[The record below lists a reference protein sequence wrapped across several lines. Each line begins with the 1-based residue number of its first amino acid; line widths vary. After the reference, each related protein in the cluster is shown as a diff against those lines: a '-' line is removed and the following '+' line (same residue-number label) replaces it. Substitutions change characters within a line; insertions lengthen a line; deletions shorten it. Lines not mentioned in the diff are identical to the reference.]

1 MPAADTAARSLTHWS
16 EEGRAGME
24 AFYVLARK
32 DYRVLAEALD
42 WGRLLRA
49 HARPGGSLRLLD
61 VACGSGKFPEALR
74 AYAALPGDL
83 RVDYELLDPS
93 AFSIAEARSVLAP
106 PFHPGAEHECTL
118 QALAPGAGPYDVVWA
133 THALYALPPAE
144 LAEGV
149 AAFLCALAPG
159 GVGMIAHASHDAHY
173 LRFYRDFLDDFRG
186 GAGTPYTSSEQILAE
201 LRRAG
206 AETQT
211 LRLDY
216 EGVVRSGDR
225 ATLEGYLQRCAFD
238 DSVSLEEMARGR
250 ALGPYLARCEDR
262 GAAEYRFEQHV
273 DLILIGSGDPIAS
286 LRRA

>member
-1 MPAADTAARSLTHWS
+1 MPAADTSARSLAHWS

-32 DYRVLAEALD
+32 DYRVLAETLD
-42 WGRLLRA
+42 WGRLLAERA
-49 HARPGGSLRLLD
+49 RGDGSLRLLD

-74 AYAALPGDL
+74 RYAALPGDL
-83 RVDYELLDPS
+83 RVEYDLLDPS

-106 PFHPGAEHECTL
+106 PFHPGAEHECSL
-118 QALAPGAGPYDVVWA
+118 QALPPGAGPYNVVWA

-144 LAEGV
+144 LAEGI
-149 AAFLCALAPG
+149 AAFLRAIAPG
-159 GVGMIAHASHDAHY
+159 GLGVIAHAAHDAHY

-186 GAGTPYTSSEQILAE
+186 GEGTPYTSSEQILAE
-201 LRRAG
+201 LDRAG
-206 AETQT
+206 ADTQS

-216 EGVVRSGDR
+216 DGVVASDDH

-238 DSVSLEEMARGR
+238 DSVSFEEMARGR
-250 ALGPYLARCEDR
+250 AVGPYLARCEDPD
-262 GAAEYRFEQHV
+262 AAEYRFEQHV
-273 DLILIGSGDPIAS
+273 DLILIGSGDTIAS